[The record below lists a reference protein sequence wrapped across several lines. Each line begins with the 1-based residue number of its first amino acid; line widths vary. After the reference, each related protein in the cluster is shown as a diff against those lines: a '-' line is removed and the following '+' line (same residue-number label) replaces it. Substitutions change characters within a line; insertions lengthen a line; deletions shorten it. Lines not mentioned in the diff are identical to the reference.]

1 MRVATFLGGVLWVG
15 CASGAPT
22 EPATGASELAVGA
35 DVLSHCAADAHEL
48 DVRAWSCERLTAV
61 ETFVESASEH
71 DVAQAIDGF
80 AASFP
85 ANSPKR
91 VDSVYAVG
99 NARHTWVRL
108 EGTSSRGEP
117 VEAQMVA
124 VAMGPSVRLVTCSSH
139 GDATCGP
146 VVAQLVHGHD

>member
-1 MRVATFLGGVLWVG
+1 MRVAHFCGGLLLAG
-15 CASGAPT
+15 CGSGEVAPARA
-22 EPATGASELAVGA
+22 PSELAVGA
-35 DVLSHCAADAHEL
+35 EFLAHCPADASEL
-48 DVRAWSCERLTAV
+48 DVRAWSCDRLTAV
-61 ETFVESASEH
+61 ETFVESASDR

-85 ANSPKR
+85 ANSPRR

-108 EGTSSRGEP
+108 EGTTSRGEP

-139 GDATCGP
+139 GDVACGP
-146 VVAQLVHGHD
+146 VVAELVHGHD